1 MVTAKYI
8 AGGALVALV
17 VASLAFSTWYFK
29 DSRDDTRLKLQDV
42 TRMLTQEREQH
53 DSFVNEQTLL
63 RDILDAGHKANEK
76 AQEAHSEAIK
86 KHRTE
91 GYHQGN
97 GAEQKRYSY
106 RKCFVKV
113 QSCIHVTRFVYAP

>member
-29 DSRDDTRLKLQDV
+29 GDRDDTRLKLQEV
-42 TRMLTQEREQH
+42 TRTLTQEREQH

-63 RDILDAGHKANEK
+63 RDILDAGHKANAQ

-91 GYHQGN
+91 GTRVIVSDADVRLLH
-97 GAEQKRYSY
+97 EYS
-106 RKCFVKV
+106 
-113 QSCIHVTRFVYAP
+113 TRVREAASGG